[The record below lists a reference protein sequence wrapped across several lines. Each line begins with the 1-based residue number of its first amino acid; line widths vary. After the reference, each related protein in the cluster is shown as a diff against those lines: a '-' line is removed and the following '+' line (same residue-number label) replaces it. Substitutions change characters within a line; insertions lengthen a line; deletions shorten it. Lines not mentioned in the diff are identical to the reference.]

1 MSQGGFA
8 VLHNHKWSNFAAVAL
23 LGVCACLAVYGQAT
37 SGNIIGTVTDPAG
50 AVIPG
55 VKITITS
62 QNRGVSYTTTSNE
75 SGNYSQL
82 HLLPGPYTIE
92 FVATGFERYQQ
103 KDVTVNVDQSA
114 RVDAQLTVGQVSEQ
128 ISVTGAA
135 PPLVTD
141 RAEVSASLATQQIS
155 DLPTLNRNFT
165 NLELLMPGAQKMSW
179 QHATSE
185 NPQQGIQINVNGQRF
200 GSQNF
205 MIDGADN
212 NDPVLGIIVVNP
224 TIDSVG
230 EFKYTTGN
238 YDAEFAQAGGAVM
251 QAETKSG
258 TNAFHGS
265 LFEFLRNDVLNARNP
280 FSEPNG
286 PPPLRWNQFGGSFG
300 GPIKKNKLFFFG
312 DYQGSRQRTGGS
324 RVDTTPTAAERGG
337 DFSALGVPIF
347 DPNTGNADGSG
358 RVQFANNRIPSSQ
371 ISPVATN
378 LLALLPMP
386 NSGSGFNNNYVAS
399 GSEAFDS
406 DQFDARGDDYLKDNV
421 RIFGRYSYAKYHKI
435 SPAVF
440 GPIAGG
446 NNFPQIGFSGTSD
459 VLNQNVTGG
468 LNYVLSPTLLTDIRF
483 GYVRYRVNVRAP
495 DFGKNTGEAV
505 GIPGV
510 NFSDRPDTSGLPEF
524 SINGDGGFN
533 EGFGLSIDQC
543 NCPLQE
549 REWRVQFVDTWTKT
563 KGNHTLKWGTDIG
576 RAQNLRAPSDQTRN
590 GYFQFSPAITAS
602 ADVAGSGLGPASF
615 LLGMPSSFTR
625 FWQTVTQFPEDTQWR
640 MYYFVQDTWRVTQK
654 LTLSYGL
661 RWDTWFANKSTLKG
675 GGSDYN
681 VNTNMFEIA
690 GVGGNS
696 AAANVQTQYHNFS
709 PRFAIAY
716 ALNTKTVIRTG
727 WGRSYYE
734 EIFGANFNNIAYN
747 YPTVIGQSLP
757 QVNSFTPLFL
767 LTDGPQA
774 PVTPTIPSSGLLPLP
789 PGVGA
794 SYIPRNLKY
803 PNVDSWNFSV
813 ERLITGD
820 LTATASYVGN
830 VGRHEQWGVPLNQ
843 AVPGPGPFD
852 PRRHLYQVYG
862 INNSVNDASTAQS
875 NNYNALQTKLTKRFS
890 HGLSL
895 LATYTWSH
903 ALGDAG
909 GLSPGLGNALGD
921 HITYGPQGWD
931 RRHTFTLGHV
941 WELPFGPGHAYL
953 SNIHGVAKQLIA
965 GWQFS
970 GITTYESGWP
980 FSPAL
985 NNNASINADVG
996 TPPDVVPGVNPY
1008 AVPGGQSRNLWFNPA
1023 AYTIPAPYQYGNAAQ
1038 GSLRGPN
1045 LFEADW
1051 SFSKRFP
1058 VTETKAFQFRWES
1071 YNIINR
1077 TNLANPNGAIDAGA
1091 GSAGVI
1097 TGLAGNMRQM
1107 QVGLRFD
1114 F

>member
-1 MSQGGFA
+1 MSHNRSLIGTIRV
-8 VLHNHKWSNFAAVAL
+8 VLL
-23 LGVCACLAVYGQAT
+23 MVCACLAVYGQAT

-50 AVIPG
+50 AVVSG

-62 QNRGVSYTTTSNE
+62 QDRGAVYTTTTNE

-82 HLLPGPYTIE
+82 HLLPGPYTVE
-92 FVATGFERYQQ
+92 FQAAGFERSLE
-103 KDVTVNVDQSA
+103 KDVIVGLDTSK
-114 RVDAQLTVGQVSEQ
+114 RVDVQLVVGQVSQE
-128 ISVTGAA
+128 ISVTGEAA
-135 PPLVTD
+135 ALVTD
-141 RAEVSASLATQQIS
+141 RAEVSAGLTSAQVS

-224 TIDSVG
+224 TIDSVA

-238 YDAEFAQAGGAVM
+238 YDAEYAQAGGAVV
-251 QAETKSG
+251 QTETKTG

-265 LFEFLRNDVLNARNP
+265 LFEFLQNDILNARNS

-300 GPIKKNKLFFFG
+300 GPVRKNKLFFFG
-312 DYQGSRQRTGGS
+312 DFQGSRQRTGGS
-324 RVDTTPTAAERGG
+324 LLTTTPTAAVRAG
-337 DFSALGVPIF
+337 DFSAFGVPIF

-358 RVQFANNRIPSSQ
+358 RVQFPNNTIPSNQ
-371 ISPVATN
+371 ISPQATS

-386 NSGSGFNNNYVAS
+386 NYGGADAFNNNYISS

-406 DQFDARGDDYLKDNV
+406 NLFNIRMDDYVKDKF

-435 SPAVF
+435 SPAAF
-440 GPIAGG
+440 GPVAGG
-446 NNFPQIGFSGTSD
+446 YDYSQIGFSGTSD
-459 VLNQNVTGG
+459 VLNQNLTGG
-468 LNYVLSPTLLTDIRF
+468 FNYVISPTLLTDFRF
-483 GYVRYRVNVRAP
+483 GYVRYRVNVRAS
-495 DFGKNTGEAV
+495 DYGVNEGQTV

-510 NFSDRPDTSGLPEF
+510 NISGHADTSGLPEF
-524 SINGDGGFN
+524 QINGNGGFA
-533 EGFGLSIDQC
+533 EGFGLGIDQC

-549 REWRVQFVDTWTKT
+549 REWRTQFVDTWTKT

-576 RAQNLRAPSDQTRN
+576 RAQNLRAPSDGTRN
-590 GYFQFSPAITAS
+590 GYFQFSPTITGS
-602 ADVAGSGLGPASF
+602 ADVPDSGLGPASF
-615 LLGMPSSFTR
+615 LLGMPSSFGR
-625 FWQTVTQFPEDTQWR
+625 FVQTVTTFPEDTQWR
-640 MYYFVQDTWRVTQK
+640 MYYFAQDTWRVTQK

-661 RWDTWFANKSTLKG
+661 RWDTWFADKTTVAG
-675 GGSDYN
+675 AGSDYN
-681 VNTNMFEIA
+681 VAINMFQIA
-690 GVGGNS
+690 GIGGISKTAGVN
-696 AAANVQTQYHNFS
+696 TQWHNFS

-716 ALNTKTVIRTG
+716 ALNPKTVIRTG

-747 YPTVIGQSLP
+747 YPTVISQSLP

-767 LTDGPQA
+767 LSQGPPSVSVPQ
-774 PVTPTIPSSGLLPLP
+774 IPSNGLLPLP
-789 PGVGA
+789 PDVSA
-794 SYIPRNLKY
+794 SYIPGNLKY

-813 ERLITGD
+813 ERLIAGD
-820 LTATASYVGN
+820 LTATVSYVGN

-852 PRRHLYQVYG
+852 PRRPLFQKFG
-862 INNSVNDASTAQS
+862 INNSVNDASNAFS
-875 NNYNALQTKLTKRFS
+875 NNYNALQAKLTKRFS

-895 LATYTWSH
+895 LATFTWSK
-903 ALGDAG
+903 ALGDNG
-909 GLSPGLGNALGD
+909 GLGPALGEA
-921 HITYGPQGWD
+921 ITYGPEGWD
-931 RRHTFTLGHV
+931 RKYAFTLGHV
-941 WELPFGPGHAYL
+941 WQLPIGPGRAL
-953 SNIHGVAKQLIA
+953 LPDIHGAAKQILA
-965 GWQFS
+965 GWEFS
-970 GITTYESGWP
+970 GITQFESGWP
-980 FSPAL
+980 FSPGL

-1008 AVPGGQSRNLWFNPA
+1008 NVPGGQNRNLWFNPA
-1023 AYTIPAPYQYGNAAQ
+1023 AYTIPAPYKYGNAAYD
-1038 GSLRGPN
+1038 SLRGPN
-1045 LFEADW
+1045 LFTADW
-1051 SFSKRFP
+1051 SLSKRFAF
-1058 VTETKAFQFRWES
+1058 TETKSLQFRWES
-1071 YNIINR
+1071 FNIFNR
-1077 TNLANPNGAIDAGA
+1077 TNLANPNGAVDAGA

-1097 TGLAGNMRQM
+1097 TGLSTPMRHM
-1107 QVGLRFD
+1107 QVGLRFE